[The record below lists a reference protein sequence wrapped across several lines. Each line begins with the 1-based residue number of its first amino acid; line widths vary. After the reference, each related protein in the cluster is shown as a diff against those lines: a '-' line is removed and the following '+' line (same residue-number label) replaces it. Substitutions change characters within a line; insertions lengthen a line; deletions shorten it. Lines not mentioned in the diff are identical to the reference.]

1 MTTPSL
7 TLRGCDFLLAELQE
21 KKSGRYKSGMDTS
34 HSQHG
39 VSSDVSRVRARVKR
53 AVRDQIR
60 WQDASLEQLVPKDH
74 RVRAVW
80 AYVDSLDL
88 KPLYQKIQAVE
99 GGVGRDAVDPKIL
112 MTLWMWAI
120 IEGISSARHVARQCE
135 KDFTYMWICGEVGVN
150 HHLLSD
156 FRTAHGAFL
165 DELLTDTIAT
175 LLHAKIV
182 TLETVA
188 QDGMR
193 VRAHAGSSSFR
204 RQKSLEECRREAAE
218 QVQKLRDENADDSAN
233 GHDASNARRQA
244 ARERAAREREERVAE
259 ALKNLAELQ
268 RQKEQRKKGSGDK
281 ARCSTTDPEAR
292 QMKMGDGGFRPA
304 YNVQFA
310 TDGGARLIV
319 SVEVTNNGSDGG
331 QMSPM
336 HETVCEKYDKTP
348 ENYLVDGGFST
359 IDDITAVEKKGSRVA
374 APMTH
379 EDRITKRGGD
389 PHARR
394 ASDSNEM
401 AAFRERMRTDDSKAI
416 LKQRPSIAEFPNAE
430 CRNRGL
436 TQFRVRS
443 LEKVRTATLWYA
455 ITFNFMRMR
464 HLGVL

>member
-1 MTTPSL
+1 MNESALPN
-7 TLRGCDFLLAELQE
+7 
-21 KKSGRYKSGMDTS
+21 
-34 HSQHG
+34 
-39 VSSDVSRVRARVKR
+39 DVSTLPNDVSVVRVRVQRPQ
-53 AVRDQIR
+53 RDQMQWR
-60 WQDASLEQLVPKDH
+60 DASLDQLIPKDH

-88 KPLYQKIQAVE
+88 KPLYRKIQAVE

-112 MTLWMWAI
+112 MALWMWAI
-120 IEGISSARHVARQCE
+120 IEGISSARHVARLCE
-135 KDFTYMWICGEVGVN
+135 RDLAYMWICGEVGVN

-156 FRTAHGAFL
+156 FRTAHGEFL

-175 LLHAKIV
+175 LMHQNIV

-193 VRAHAGSSSFR
+193 VRAHAGSGSFR
-204 RQKSLEECRREAAE
+204 RKKTLEKCRQEAAE
-218 QVQKLRDENADDSAN
+218 QVQKLREESDDESNN
-233 GHDASNARRQA
+233 DASQARRRA
-244 ARERAAREREERVAE
+244 AVQRAATERAARVDE

-268 RQKEQRKKGSGDK
+268 QQKEQRKKGSGEE

-310 TDGGARLIV
+310 TDGDARMIV
-319 SVEVTNNGSDGG
+319 SVDVTNNGSDGG
-331 QMSPM
+331 QMAPL
-336 HETVCEKYDKTP
+336 HDDVCERYDKIP
-348 ENYLVDGGFST
+348 QNYVVDGGFST
-359 IDDITAVEKKGSRVA
+359 NDDITTVEQRGSRVA

-379 EDRITKRGGD
+379 EDRILKRGGD

-394 ASDSNEM
+394 ARDTDEM
-401 AAFRERMRTDDSKAI
+401 FAFRQRMTTNESKTI

-436 TQFRVRS
+436 HQFRVRG
-443 LEKVRTATLWYA
+443 LDKVRTVTLWHA
-455 ITFNFMRMR
+455 ITFNFMRML
-464 HLGVL
+464 HLGVLSQDGNGS